1 MSADQANTLSEIVLL
16 SELSGD
22 ALATLEKRCSWRNF
36 APQEQIIDRQ
46 SNTRDVYFI
55 VTGRVRVVNFS
66 LSGREVAFDEI
77 PAGGLFRRDSG
88 DRRRTA
94 LGNRRFP

>member
-55 VTGRVRVVNFS
+55 VTGRVLRWSRKIGQLIKVYS
-66 LSGREVAFDEI
+66 
-77 PAGGLFRRDSG
+77 
-88 DRRRTA
+88 T
-94 LGNRRFP
+94 GNG